1 MPSVLCLRPEADF
14 TRVGVVPPASM
25 DINYLAP
32 DDAQMPALLK
42 QAEALVIPAVG
53 PKLPLH
59 LFEDTRLRLV
69 QVTGTGVDR
78 VDAGGLRALGIPL
91 ANVPGGSNEAI
102 AEYAVSCACAL
113 LRRFTEASAEIRN
126 GGYSAFRSSYIAENV
141 DGLEGLLVGIVG
153 LGVIGSAV
161 ARKFRQLGCRIAFYD
176 PAPADPQAAIALEA
190 EALGLED
197 LFSRCDV
204 VSVHVPLLATTTDL
218 INAAVLSKAK
228 KGSVL
233 IQASRGG
240 VVNETALADALEA
253 GHLAG
258 AAVDVY
264 SSEPPSPGNPLLT
277 LSDAA
282 AGRTILTPHIAGIT
296 RQSWALLF
304 RTAWENVTR
313 TVVQNQ
319 APHHVIWT

>member
-1 MPSVLCLRPEADF
+1 MPRVLCLRPEADF
-14 TRVGVVPPASM
+14 TRVGVVPPASL
-25 DINYLAP
+25 DIDYLAP
-32 DDAQMPALLK
+32 DDEKMPALLK
-42 QAEALVIPAVG
+42 QAGALVIPAVG
-53 PKLPLH
+53 PRLPLP
-59 LFEDTRLRLV
+59 LFEGSRLKLV
-69 QVTGTGVDR
+69 QVTGAGVDR
-78 VDAGGLRALGIPL
+78 VDVEGLRTLGIPL

-102 AEYAVSCACAL
+102 AEYAVSCAAAL

-126 GGYSAFRSSYIAENV
+126 GRYSDFRSRFIADNV

-153 LGVIGSAV
+153 LGTIGAAV
-161 ARKFRQLGCRIAFYD
+161 ARKFKQSGCRIAYFD
-176 PAPADPQAAIALEA
+176 PAPADPQAADALQA
-190 EALGLED
+190 EALGLEA

-204 VSVHVPLLATTTDL
+204 VSVHVPLLPATTDL
-218 INAAVLSKAK
+218 INADVLSKAK

-240 VVNETALADALEA
+240 VVNEKALADALEA
-253 GHLAG
+253 GQLAG

-264 SSEPPSPGNPLLT
+264 SSEPPAPDNPLLT

-282 AGRTILTPHIAGIT
+282 ASRTILTPHIAGIT

-313 TVVQNQ
+313 TLEHNQ
-319 APHHVIWT
+319 APKHVI

>member
-59 LFEDTRLRLV
+59 LFEDTPLRLV

-78 VDAGGLRALGIPL
+78 VDADGLRALGIPL

-102 AEYAVSCACAL
+102 AEYAVACACVL
-113 LRRFTEASAEIRN
+113 LRRLTEASTEIRN
-126 GGYSAFRSSYIAENV
+126 GQYSAFRSSFIADNV

-153 LGVIGSAV
+153 LGVIGTAV
-161 ARKFRQLGCRIAFYD
+161 ARKFKQLGCRIAFFD

-190 EALGLED
+190 EVLEMED

-218 INAAVLSKAK
+218 INADVLSKAK

-240 VVNETALADALEA
+240 VVNETALAEALESA
-253 GHLAG
+253 HLAG
-258 AAVDVY
+258 AAIDVY
-264 SSEPPSPGNPLLT
+264 SSEPPTPDNPLLT

-319 APHHVIWT
+319 APRYVIWT

>member
-1 MPSVLCLRPEADF
+1 MPRVLCLRPEADF

-25 DINYLAP
+25 DIDYLTP
-32 DDAQMPALLK
+32 DDAKMPALLK

-59 LFEDTRLRLV
+59 LFEDTPLRLV

-78 VDAGGLRALGIPL
+78 VDADGLRALGIPL

-102 AEYAVSCACAL
+102 AEYAVACACAL

-126 GGYSAFRSSYIAENV
+126 GQYSAFRSSFIADNV

-153 LGVIGSAV
+153 LGVIGTAV
-161 ARKFRQLGCRIAFYD
+161 ARKFKQLGCRIAFFD

-190 EALGLED
+190 EVLEMED

-218 INAAVLSKAK
+218 INADVLTKAK

-240 VVNETALADALEA
+240 VVNETALAEALESA
-253 GHLAG
+253 HLAG
-258 AAVDVY
+258 AAIDVY
-264 SSEPPSPGNPLLT
+264 SSEPPTPDNPLLT

-319 APHHVIWT
+319 APHYVIWT

>member
-1 MPSVLCLRPEADF
+1 MPRVLCLRPEADF
-14 TRVGVVPPASM
+14 TRVGVVPPESL
-25 DINYLAP
+25 DIDYLAS
-32 DDAQMPALLK
+32 DDSQMPALLNR
-42 QAEALVIPAVG
+42 AEALVIPAVG
-53 PKLPLH
+53 PKLPLP
-59 LFEDTRLRLV
+59 LFEDSRLRLV
-69 QVTGTGVDR
+69 QVTGAGIDR
-78 VDAGGLRALGIPL
+78 VDADGLRALGIPL

-113 LRRFTEASAEIRN
+113 LRRFIEASAEIRG
-126 GGYSAFRSSYIAENV
+126 GGYGAYRSGYIAENA
-141 DGLEGLLVGIVG
+141 DGLGGLLVGIVG
-153 LGVIGSAV
+153 LGVIGTAV
-161 ARKFRQLGCRIAFYD
+161 ARKFKQLGCRIAFYD
-176 PAPADPQAAIALEA
+176 PAPADPQAAIALQA
-190 EALGLED
+190 EAFGLAE

-204 VSVHVPLLATTTDL
+204 VSVHVPLLPATTDL
-218 INAAVLSKAK
+218 INADVLSMAK

-240 VVNETALADALEA
+240 VVNEQALADALEA

-264 SSEPPSPGNPLLT
+264 SSEPPTADNPLLT

-296 RQSWALLF
+296 RQSWAFLF

-313 TVVQNQ
+313 VVEQGQ
-319 APHHVIWT
+319 VPHHVV

>member
-1 MPSVLCLRPEADF
+1 MPSVLCLRPQADF
-14 TRVGVVPPASM
+14 TRVGVSPPASL
-25 DINYLAP
+25 DIDYLAP

-53 PKLPLH
+53 PKLPLD
-59 LFEDTRLRLV
+59 LFQDTRIRLV
-69 QVTGTGVDR
+69 QVTGAGIDR
-78 VDAGGLRALGIPL
+78 VDAEGLRALGIPL

-102 AEYAVSCACAL
+102 AEYAISCAAAL
-113 LRRFTEASAEIRN
+113 LRRYPQASAEIRN
-126 GGYSAFRSSYIAENV
+126 GGYGAYRAGYIAENT
-141 DGLEGLLVGIVG
+141 DGLEGLLVGVVG
-153 LGVIGSAV
+153 LGIIGTAV
-161 ARKFRQLGCRIAFYD
+161 ARKFKQLGCRIAFYD

-190 EALGLED
+190 EALGLAEM
-197 LFSRCDV
+197 FSRCDV
-204 VSVHVPLLATTTDL
+204 VTVHVPLLPSTTDL
-218 INAAVLSKAK
+218 IDADVLAKAK

-240 VVNETALADALEA
+240 VVNEAALADALEA

-264 SSEPPSPGNPLLT
+264 SSEPPSPDNPLLR

-296 RQSWALLF
+296 RQSWAFLF

-313 TVVQNQ
+313 TVLQNQ
-319 APHHVIWT
+319 MPHHVV

>member
-42 QAEALVIPAVG
+42 QVDALVIPAVG

-59 LFEDTRLRLV
+59 LFEDSRLQLV
-69 QVTGTGVDR
+69 QVTGAGVDR
-78 VDAGGLRALGIPL
+78 VDADGLQALGIPL

-102 AEYAVSCACAL
+102 AEYAVACASVL
-113 LRRFTEASAEIRN
+113 LRRLPQSSAEIRN
-126 GGYSAFRSSYIAENV
+126 GRYSAYRSSYIAENA

-153 LGVIGSAV
+153 LGVIGTAV
-161 ARKFRQLGCRIAFYD
+161 ARKFKQLGCRIAFYD
-176 PAPADPQAAIALEA
+176 PAPADPQAAIAREA
-190 EALGLED
+190 EAVALED

-204 VSVHVPLLATTTDL
+204 VTVHVPLLPATTDL
-218 INAAVLSKAK
+218 IDADVLSKAK
-228 KGSVL
+228 KGLVL

-240 VVNETALADALEA
+240 VVNEQALAEALESA
-253 GHLAG
+253 RLAG

-264 SSEPPSPGNPLLT
+264 SSEPPTPDNPLLT

-319 APHHVIWT
+319 APHHVI

>member
-25 DINYLAP
+25 DIDYLAP
-32 DDAQMPALLK
+32 DDERMPALLK
-42 QAEALVIPAVG
+42 QADALVIPAVG

-59 LFEDTRLRLV
+59 LFEDSRLQLV
-69 QVTGTGVDR
+69 QVTGAGVDR
-78 VDAGGLRALGIPL
+78 VDADGLRALGIPL

-102 AEYAVSCACAL
+102 AEYAVSCAAAL
-113 LRRFTEASAEIRN
+113 LRRFTEASAEIRD
-126 GGYSAFRSSYIAENV
+126 GQYSAFRSRFIAENV

-153 LGVIGSAV
+153 LGVIGTAV
-161 ARKFRQLGCRIAFYD
+161 ARKFKQFGCRIAFSD
-176 PAPADPQAAIALEA
+176 PAPADPQAVIALEA
-190 EALGLED
+190 EALALED

-204 VSVHVPLLATTTDL
+204 VSVHVPLLPATTDL
-218 INAAVLSKAK
+218 ISADVLSKAK

-240 VVNETALADALEA
+240 VVDEKALSDALEA
-253 GHLAG
+253 GQLAG

-264 SSEPPSPGNPLLT
+264 SSEPPSLDNPLLT
-277 LSDAA
+277 LSDTA
-282 AGRTILTPHIAGIT
+282 AGRTILTPHVAGIT

-319 APHHVIWT
+319 APRHVI

>member
-1 MPSVLCLRPEADF
+1 MPRVLCLRPEADF
-14 TRVGVVPPASM
+14 TRVGVVPPASL
-25 DINYLAP
+25 DIDYLAP
-32 DDAQMPALLK
+32 DDEKMPALLK
-42 QAEALVIPAVG
+42 RAEALVIPAVG

-59 LFEDTRLRLV
+59 LFEDTRLKLV
-69 QVTGTGVDR
+69 QVTGAGVDR
-78 VDAGGLRALGIPL
+78 VDADGLRALGIAL

-102 AEYAVSCACAL
+102 AEYAVACAAAL

-126 GGYSAFRSSYIAENV
+126 GQYSDFRSRFIADNV
-141 DGLEGLLVGIVG
+141 DGLESLLVGIVG
-153 LGVIGSAV
+153 LGVIGTAV
-161 ARKFRQLGCRIAFYD
+161 ARKFKQLGCHIAFFD
-176 PAPADPQAAIALEA
+176 PAPADPQAATALEA
-190 EALGLED
+190 EALGLAD

-204 VSVHVPLLATTTDL
+204 VTVHVPLLPATTDL
-218 INAAVLSKAK
+218 INADVLSKAK

-240 VVNETALADALEA
+240 VVNEQALAEALES

-264 SSEPPSPGNPLLT
+264 SSEPPTPGNPLLT
-277 LSDAA
+277 LSEAA
-282 AGRTILTPHIAGIT
+282 ASRTILTPHVAGIT

-319 APHHVIWT
+319 APHHVI

>member
-25 DINYLAP
+25 DIDYLAP
-32 DDAQMPALLK
+32 DDERMPALLK
-42 QAEALVIPAVG
+42 QADALVIPAVG

-59 LFEDTRLRLV
+59 LFEGARLQLV
-69 QVTGTGVDR
+69 QVTGAGVDR
-78 VDAGGLRALGIPL
+78 VDADGLRALGIPL

-102 AEYAVSCACAL
+102 AEYAVSCAAAL
-113 LRRFTEASAEIRN
+113 LRRFTEASAEIRDGQN
-126 GGYSAFRSSYIAENV
+126 SANRSRIIAENV

-153 LGVIGSAV
+153 LGVIGTAV
-161 ARKFRQLGCRIAFYD
+161 ARKFKQFGCRIAFSD
-176 PAPADPQAAIALEA
+176 PAPADPQAVIALEA
-190 EALGLED
+190 EALALED

-204 VSVHVPLLATTTDL
+204 VSVHVPLLPATTDL
-218 INAAVLSKAK
+218 ISADVLSKAK

-240 VVNETALADALEA
+240 VVDEKALSDALEA
-253 GHLAG
+253 GQLAG

-264 SSEPPSPGNPLLT
+264 SSEPPSLDNPLLT
-277 LSDAA
+277 LSDTA
-282 AGRTILTPHIAGIT
+282 AGRTILTPHVAGIT

-319 APHHVIWT
+319 APRHVI

>member
-1 MPSVLCLRPEADF
+1 MPRVLCLRPEADF

-25 DINYLAP
+25 DIDYLTP

-59 LFEDTRLRLV
+59 LFEDTPLRLV

-78 VDAGGLRALGIPL
+78 VDADGLRALGIPL

-102 AEYAVSCACAL
+102 AEYAVACACVL
-113 LRRFTEASAEIRN
+113 LRRLTEASTEIRN
-126 GGYSAFRSSYIAENV
+126 GQYSAFRSSFIADNV

-153 LGVIGSAV
+153 LGVIGTAV
-161 ARKFRQLGCRIAFYD
+161 ARKFKQLGCRIAFFD

-190 EALGLED
+190 EVLEMED

-218 INAAVLSKAK
+218 INADVLSKAK

-240 VVNETALADALEA
+240 VVNETALADALESA
-253 GHLAG
+253 HLAG
-258 AAVDVY
+258 AAIDVY
-264 SSEPPSPGNPLLT
+264 SSEPPTADNPLLT

-319 APHHVIWT
+319 APHYVIWT

>member
-1 MPSVLCLRPEADF
+1 MDF
-14 TRVGVVPPASM
+14 TKVGVAPPASL
-25 DINYLAP
+25 DIDYLAP
-32 DDAQMPALLK
+32 DDPQMSALLK
-42 QAEALVIPAVG
+42 IADALVIPAVG
-53 PKLPLH
+53 PKLPLP
-59 LFEDTRLRLV
+59 LFEDARLRLV
-69 QVTGTGVDR
+69 QVTGAGIDR
-78 VDAGGLRALGIPL
+78 VDAEGLRALGIPL

-102 AEYAVSCACAL
+102 AEYALSCACAL
-113 LRRFTEASAEIRN
+113 LRRFQQASTEIRN
-126 GGYSAFRSSYIAENV
+126 GRYSAFRSSFVAENV

-153 LGVIGSAV
+153 LGVIGTAV
-161 ARKFRQLGCRIAFYD
+161 ARKFKLLGCGIAFFD

-190 EALGLED
+190 EALALEE

-204 VSVHVPLLATTTDL
+204 VTVHVPLLPATTDL
-218 INAAVLSKAK
+218 INADVLSKAK
-228 KGSVL
+228 KGAVL

-240 VVNETALADALEA
+240 VVNEKALADALEA

-258 AAVDVY
+258 AAVDVF
-264 SSEPPSPGNPLLT
+264 SSEPPTLDNPLLT

-296 RQSWALLF
+296 RQSWAFLF

-319 APHHVIWT
+319 APNHVIWT